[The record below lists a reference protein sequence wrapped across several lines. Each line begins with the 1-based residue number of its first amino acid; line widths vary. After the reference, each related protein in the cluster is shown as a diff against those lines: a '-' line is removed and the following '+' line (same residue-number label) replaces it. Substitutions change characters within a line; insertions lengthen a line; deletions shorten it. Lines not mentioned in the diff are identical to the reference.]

1 MRVLTKIAY
10 QAAKWAA
17 TQYVIMSNSEPKDSD
32 RLQPKQKLSKA
43 KRAQLRLPRL
53 RTIAEAPIAQYT
65 AGQHS
70 IRASAV
76 SDNSTLLFC
85 TVCGAFKCK
94 RTSKL
99 GSPCLRRIAGLGA
112 RQRLRMISRGL
123 YPNSALHMT
132 IGQPRTPT
140 ALEISSI
147 RINQTAWN
155 TAQPRSRI
163 NKWKRL
169 SQPTELAPS
178 RASILEAYG
187 FNEES
192 LKARTAKLAARDAR
206 RNPPQPPAPPSPV
219 PSQST
224 DTALAEALHDAP
236 GLDAA

>member
-1 MRVLTKIAY
+1 MGSHT
-10 QAAKWAA
+10 
-17 TQYVIMSNSEPKDSD
+17 EPKDSD

-53 RTIAEAPIAQYT
+53 RTIAEAPIAQHT

-169 SQPTELAPS
+169 SQPIELAPS

-187 FNEES
+187 HNEES

-206 RNPPQPPAPPSPV
+206 RNPPQVPAPPSPV

-224 DTALAEALHDAP
+224 DTARAAALHDAP